1 MRSNV
6 VVVSS
11 MVLTRTVFLVI
22 ETVLDPLPT
31 LALRLTITA
40 SSSIGLEL
48 FRIAIGR
55 SKLIRRLY

>member
-1 MRSNV
+1 VRSNV

-11 MVLTRTVFLVI
+11 IVLIRTVFLAI

-40 SSSIGLEL
+40 SSSIRLEL

-55 SKLIRRLY
+55 SKLIRGLY

>member
-6 VVVSS
+6 VVVGSI
-11 MVLTRTVFLVI
+11 VLTRTVFLAI
-22 ETVLDPLPT
+22 EIVLDPLPT

-40 SSSIGLEL
+40 SSSIRLEL

>member
-6 VVVSS
+6 VVVGS

-31 LALRLTITA
+31 LALRLTMTA

-55 SKLIRRLY
+55 SKLARRLC